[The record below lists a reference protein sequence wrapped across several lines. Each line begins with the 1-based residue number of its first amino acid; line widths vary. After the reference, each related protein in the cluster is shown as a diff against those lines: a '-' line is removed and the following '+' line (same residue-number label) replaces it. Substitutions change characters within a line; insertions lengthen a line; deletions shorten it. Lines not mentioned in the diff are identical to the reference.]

1 MRTHAGPWYEVSVQ
15 NKGFVFERCSPTLD
29 SLIEGS
35 LCAGISYGSS
45 LLCGMHQ
52 QEEFLQPRLS
62 MGALTSAEAGSC
74 LNQTKIRI
82 LIIYSAGL
90 SGAYSVP
97 NTIVAKREI
106 FRAPS
111 RQSVAPRN
119 LHVDFGDCVKEFFSI
134 LSFDHTIILAGG

>member
-1 MRTHAGPWYEVSVQ
+1 M
-15 NKGFVFERCSPTLD
+15 
-29 SLIEGS
+29 
-35 LCAGISYGSS
+35 
-45 LLCGMHQ
+45 
-52 QEEFLQPRLS
+52 
-62 MGALTSAEAGSC
+62 
-74 LNQTKIRI
+74 NQTKIRI